1 MNTRVKSDE
10 FLFMERCF
18 AAIKNKVAV
27 DENLRKLQNAIKR
40 VFDLDVEISISENTT
55 KEFYGMMVFPEMS
68 TIDRV
73 VEAIVTDKSDKEVI
87 MDIWANT
94 NKWYIEIDSIL
105 LYDISLNANPSEM
118 VAVLLHE
125 IGHIVYSNSIPYKV
139 WKILRYK
146 TVSLKY
152 TIKQLA
158 ANRKI
163 RKLFNIAIIEACCSK
178 NYEYFESNDEKI
190 ADEFVVRYGYG
201 KDLEE
206 FISKLIKTDGNK
218 LINRTEEEQ
227 TSDVTTVINWSIL
240 NIKELEFRK
249 KNLRNALKV
258 ELIKTPSKYIKSVI
272 QSIFYSF
279 FGSTDDQYRILLSE
293 SVTDNPRD
301 VYSEIRAYDIL
312 DRDVKRIVQEASG
325 NIFDKQGRLKKITQS
340 DVDILA
346 VECERIESV
355 EDKIY
360 LLDKLYTQLELVN
373 LGLDYI
379 DSREKNMGSKVSQ
392 SKATLV
398 SLKTQLE
405 ALRAQILATKII
417 DKEYGVFIKYPKSYE
432 G

>member
-1 MNTRVKSDE
+1 MNIGIKSDD

-18 AAIKNKVAV
+18 TAIKSKVAV
-27 DENLRKLQNAIKR
+27 NENLKKLQNAIKR

-55 KEFYGMMVFPEMS
+55 NEFYGMMVFPEMS

-73 VEAIVTDKSDKEVI
+73 VEAIVTDKSDKDVV
-87 MDIWANT
+87 MDIWSNT
-94 NKWYIEIDSIL
+94 EKWYIEIDSIL
-105 LYDISLNANPSEM
+105 LYDITLNANPSEM

-125 IGHIVYSNSIPYKV
+125 IGHIVYSNTVPYKV

-146 TVSLKY
+146 TLSLKY

-158 ANRKI
+158 ANKKI

-178 NYEYFESNDEKI
+178 NYEYFESSDERI

-218 LINRTEEEQ
+218 LINRTEEQ
-227 TSDVTTVINWSIL
+227 MTSDITTVINWSIL

-258 ELIKTPSKYIKSVI
+258 ELLKTPSKYIKGVI
-272 QSIFYSF
+272 QNIFYSF

-293 SVTDNPRD
+293 SVTDDPRD

-312 DRDVKRIVQEASG
+312 DRDVKRIIQEASG
-325 NIFDKQGRLKKITQS
+325 NIFDRQGRLKKITQS
-340 DVDILA
+340 DIDILA

-379 DSREKNMGSKVSQ
+379 DSKEKHMGNKVSQ
-392 SKATLV
+392 SKATLL

-405 ALRAQILATKII
+405 ALRTQILATRII
-417 DKEYGVFIKYPKSYE
+417 DKDLGLWIKYPKGYT